1 MNTGKQHLISLLSI
15 AVMLAISPHT
25 FTKEQKLVIIS
36 WYGELKRNLTIKFN
50 KAPMLIT

>member
-36 WYGELKRNLTIKFN
+36 WYGELKYQVALSQ
-50 KAPMLIT
+50 